1 MGMCG
6 IPLPITFSENV
17 LPIPYPPGGRIFPV
31 TPVDTSQQQ
40 PDDFRGHPPIPCD
53 AYESALH
60 SQNGHSI
67 SFLLVDQLTLP
78 LVGCEDHLEQSTA
91 ICGLTTEDTAEL
103 LSHRPAGGINCPSC
117 RLAPYNLQQ
126 PLIPVEHGVVA
137 VLACPDH
144 QAEIVERFRTGIET
158 QQTLTASTDTLQ

>member
-1 MGMCG
+1 M
-6 IPLPITFSENV
+6 
-17 LPIPYPPGGRIFPV
+17 PPA
-31 TPVDTSQQQ
+31 DASQQQ
-40 PDDFRGHPPIPCD
+40 HDGFRGRPPIPCD
-53 AYESALH
+53 ACESALR
-60 SQNGHSI
+60 SQDGHTI

-78 LVGCEDHLEQSTA
+78 LVGCENHLDQFTA

-117 RLAPYNLQQ
+117 RLAPYNPQQ
-126 PLIPVEHGVVA
+126 PLIPVENGAVA

-144 QAEIVERFRTGIET
+144 QAGIVERFRTGLET